1 MNNVQTPTTSLADQA
16 KGTPAFRLVFPHGV
30 ANLTIRVEASMPGT
44 YRGEFYGP
52 KPRVT
57 EADGTVSID
66 YSSFNP
72 FVWGRTSADVRLS
85 PSVSWAIEIRGG
97 VSHWDSDLRSL
108 ELTGIEVRGG
118 VSRVDL
124 RLPRPGGS
132 SIVRVSGGASHLT
145 LRRPAEVPARLVI
158 GGGASKLEL
167 DTQYLG
173 AVGGPVRL
181 ETPDYSNASDRYEV
195 EIGGG
200 ASQIRVIRD

>member
-1 MNNVQTPTTSLADQA
+1 MSAAATMPYRLA
-16 KGTPAFRLVFPHGV
+16 FPHGV
-30 ANLTIRVEASMPGT
+30 ANLTVRVDPSTPGA

-57 EADGTVSID
+57 EAEGVVSID
-66 YSSFNP
+66 YSQFNP
-72 FVWGRTSADVRLS
+72 FRWGRSSADVRLS

-97 VSHWDSDLRSL
+97 VSHWDSDLRNL
-108 ELTGIEVRGG
+108 QLTGIDVRGG
-118 VSRVDL
+118 VNKVDL
-124 RLPRPGGS
+124 RLPRPTGAVL
-132 SIVRVSGGASHLT
+132 VRVSGGASHLT
-145 LRRPAEVPARLVI
+145 LRRPAGVPARLHI

-181 ETPDYSNASDRYEV
+181 ETADYSNADDRYDV

-200 ASQIRVIRD
+200 ASRITVVRE